1 MVELLSYW
9 LKHQLDVLEK
19 RLSFELAQYKTR
31 LEVVEALIIGAT
43 HAQELVKIFQQAE
56 GKAAAKELISQKY
69 KLSAAQAE
77 VIANMSLSQV
87 TRPDVGKYTSEKAS
101 LSDKIEKHEELLAS
115 RPKRINLLKQ
125 ELKATEKKFGDLR
138 RTAIDGWETNSATL
152 EGANVAAMATHSSRE
167 PLALALYSDNGL
179 KITPKEAF
187 SAKAKVVKADEALTN
202 LLEVAPDAFV
212 LAISNASRIF
222 SVPVDKITVTTRG
235 GKNEASGRYLKLE
248 NEERIVQVVAVPG
261 QVFNEASQSE
271 ALYLVEFTAQG
282 KVKKTPIAEYKTAT
296 HVAINS
302 LKLGAGDEVVA
313 ALLSNGRSE
322 YVISAT
328 NGQTLRFSDEK
339 LSSQGRIG
347 QGQAAINLD
356 KEARV
361 ASVASFNPNAEVA
374 TPNKGNTQASFLTD
388 SASSNSESNSNLY
401 LLQLTRQ
408 GLLKKTLLDEL
419 ALKDRAARGI
429 PSLTLS
435 VGDSVVA
442 SAIVKDGEQVL
453 VATDASGVAVEVA
466 SLKPSLRGGAAHAYS
481 SLNNIRSDATNLN
494 LINLARIVT
503 LAL

>member
-1 MVELLSYW
+1 
-9 LKHQLDVLEK
+9 
-19 RLSFELAQYKTR
+19 
-31 LEVVEALIIGAT
+31 
-43 HAQELVKIFQQAE
+43 
-56 GKAAAKELISQKY
+56 
-69 KLSAAQAE
+69 
-77 VIANMSLSQV
+77 
-87 TRPDVGKYTSEKAS
+87 
-101 LSDKIEKHEELLAS
+101 
-115 RPKRINLLKQ
+115 
-125 ELKATEKKFGDLR
+125 
-138 RTAIDGWETNSATL
+138 
-152 EGANVAAMATHSSRE
+152 
-167 PLALALYSDNGL
+167 LALYSDNGL

-187 SAKAKVVKADEALTN
+187 NAKAKVVKADEALTN
-202 LLEVAPDAFV
+202 LLDIAPDAFV

-222 SVPVDKITVTTRG
+222 SVPVDKIAVTTRG

-261 QVFNEASQSE
+261 QVFSEASPGE

-282 KVKKTPIAEYKTAT
+282 KVKKTSIAEYKTAT
-296 HVAINS
+296 NIAISS

-361 ASVASFNPNAEVA
+361 ASVVSFSPNAEVV
-374 TPNKGNTQASFLTD
+374 TSNNKGNTQASFLTD
-388 SASSNSESNSNLY
+388 SPATSNSESTLSLY

-453 VATDASGVAVEVA
+453 VATEASGIAVEVA
-466 SLKPSLRGGAAHAYS
+466 SLKPSLRGGAAHVYPSLS
-481 SLNNIRSDATNLN
+481 SIRSEATNLA
-494 LINLARIVT
+494 LINLARIVP